1 MHPRWGG
8 DHCRRSGASAPSLG
22 RRSPRPPEP
31 GAVAHARPL
40 LPPTSVGA
48 SRRRGTRSVAEAS
61 GTRCLVSDRRPR
73 GVPPQFSWRESG
85 SRPESP
91 CGSPGVRGRG
101 GARRG
106 WAGSSRGVP
115 GLRADLSRRSRLRSA
130 QGAGTAGA
138 GGGGSE
144 VWGPRE
150 AARIVRAWARLP
162 QPHIPHFVVSRLHEL
177 LERSSCVVIGERPG
191 GKRGGSWGLDLAP
204 EEPGHLHHALWG
216 APKSQGRQLQALIP
230 GGWWGLQALGAPSTP
245 WGGASCRAA
254 VSSPP
259 AREVLVGPGVWAS
272 TWGAGCAG
280 HRHPVT
286 VTGWGTCANEH
297 ASGGVGCVLVSGVSS
312 ACAQSCWAGTRLFS
326 GPPWGQ
332 RHWDVSLPSPPAAR

>member
-1 MHPRWGG
+1 MSAPTEGATAGRGVGETGVHPRWGG

-150 AARIVRAWARLP
+150 AARIVRAWAGLP

-177 LERSSCVVIGERPG
+177 LGRSSCVVIGERPG
-191 GKRGGSWGLDLAP
+191 GKPGGSWGLDFSPRGAWSPAP
-204 EEPGHLHHALWG
+204 RPVGCSQVPRAPAASSNPRWLVG
-216 APKSQGRQLQALIP
+216 APRVGCPLYPLGWGLLPGGCQLSPSQGSVSGTRCLGEHM
-230 GGWWGLQALGAPSTP
+230 GGRLRWAQAPSHSH
-245 WGGASCRAA
+245 G
-254 VSSPP
+254 
-259 AREVLVGPGVWAS
+259 L
-272 TWGAGCAG
+272 G
-280 HRHPVT
+280 HV
-286 VTGWGTCANEH
+286 CK
-297 ASGGVGCVLVSGVSS
+297 
-312 ACAQSCWAGTRLFS
+312 
-326 GPPWGQ
+326 
-332 RHWDVSLPSPPAAR
+332 

>member
-1 MHPRWGG
+1 MPLRTPAAACRQRGRGRARRPSFGRTPASPLRAPPRGCPTLPCSGGATGVTGQESIHELPVRRGLLSRSRAREAGECAEGATAGRGVGETGVHPRWGG

-73 GVPPQFSWRESG
+73 GVPPQFSGRESG

-138 GGGGSE
+138 G
-144 VWGPRE
+144 
-150 AARIVRAWARLP
+150 
-162 QPHIPHFVVSRLHEL
+162 
-177 LERSSCVVIGERPG
+177 
-191 GKRGGSWGLDLAP
+191 RGGS
-204 EEPGHLHHALWG
+204 
-216 APKSQGRQLQALIP
+216 
-230 GGWWGLQALGAPSTP
+230 
-245 WGGASCRAA
+245 
-254 VSSPP
+254 V
-259 AREVLVGPGVWAS
+259 
-272 TWGAGCAG
+272 
-280 HRHPVT
+280 
-286 VTGWGTCANEH
+286 
-297 ASGGVGCVLVSGVSS
+297 
-312 ACAQSCWAGTRLFS
+312 
-326 GPPWGQ
+326 
-332 RHWDVSLPSPPAAR
+332 